1 MHGVANFV
9 RPTSHHRASIQTIL
23 SVKRILPMAAL
34 CTCPLWGAA
43 QGNLTFAPNIPV
55 LRGGEALSMAW
66 GGGLNSP
73 MISAID
79 LDQDG
84 LQDIFILDR
93 SGDKPVFLLNTG
105 APGQAQYK
113 PTHAYDDVFP
123 FPLLHDW
130 ALMRDYNCDG
140 KADIFAY
147 TNGAFAVY
155 RNTSDANGLSFT
167 LASGQ
172 VGSNYVPTF
181 SPNLYISNVDLP
193 GIADMDGD
201 GDLDVLTFSI
211 WGSNY
216 LEYHKNLSMEQYG
229 TCDSLVYE
237 VRSRCWGMFQESIA
251 SNSLTLNIPC
261 TDNVPNPEL
270 CLHGEPGIHGPEG
283 ERAHSGS
290 TVLPLDLDG
299 DGDMDLILGDFLS
312 PDLMALTNGGTLAH
326 AQMISVDTLFPVYD
340 QRVYFQQF
348 LAPFQVDIDGDGI
361 RDLVVAPNSTT
372 GSENAHGVWYY
383 RNTGTDA
390 APSFHFQQNDLFQ
403 RDMLDLGE
411 GARPVLFDHN
421 GDGLMDL
428 VVANEGYFQEGGPY
442 LGRLALLENTGTQ
455 TQPAFNLVD
464 TDYAQLGGLNM
475 GPGLHPAFGDVDG
488 DGQPDMILGDVNGN
502 LYFFHNTSGG
512 PVAQFQASPVP
523 VNGDDGTAIDV
534 GANATPQLFDLNG
547 DGLLDL
553 VVGERN
559 GNLNYYRNSGTA
571 QVAAWHL
578 ESAAL
583 GGVSV
588 NDYWSNTGYSVP
600 FLYTDSDGQLICLSG
615 SESGGIHRYD
625 NISGNV
631 MGMWNLTDSLWND
644 LHEGSR
650 TALVFHD
657 FTGDSEP
664 DAVVGNYRGGLSF
677 WASDLGAGVGTLPVA
692 DASGAFS
699 LAPNPATDEVT
710 VLLHTPLLPGME
722 AELIDLLGRTV
733 QKAALHRTELRLPLS
748 GLAPGAYAVRISSGT
763 RQWTRHLAVVH

>member
-1 MHGVANFV
+1 M
-9 RPTSHHRASIQTIL
+9 
-23 SVKRILPMAAL
+23 
-34 CTCPLWGAA
+34 A
-43 QGNLTFAPNIPV
+43 QGNLYFAPNIAVEHNGAP
-55 LRGGEALSMAW
+55 LSMAW
-66 GGGLNSP
+66 GGGLNCP
-73 MISAID
+73 EVSAID

-84 LQDIFILDR
+84 LQDLFILDR

-105 APGQAQYK
+105 TPGQAQYR
-113 PTHAYDDVFP
+113 PTHAYDNVFP

-167 LASGQ
+167 LADDQ
-172 VGSNYVPTF
+172 VGSNYVPTY

-201 GDLDVLTFSI
+201 GDMDVLTFSI

-216 LEYHKNLSMEQYG
+216 LEFHKNLSMEQYS

-237 VRSRCWGMFQESIA
+237 VRSRCWGQFQESI
-251 SNSLTLNIPC
+251 SGNSIALNFPC

-270 CLHGEPGIHGPEG
+270 GLHGETGIHVAAD

-299 DGDMDLILGDFLS
+299 DGDMDLILGDYLS
-312 PDLMALTNGGTLAH
+312 PDLMSLTNGGTLAH

-340 QRVYFQQF
+340 QQVYFEQF
-348 LAPFQVDIDGDGI
+348 LAPYQVDIDGDGI

-383 RNTGTDA
+383 RNTATDA
-390 APSFHFQQNDLFQ
+390 APVFHYQMNDLFQ
-403 RDMLDLGE
+403 RDMLDFGE

-428 VVANEGYFQEGGPY
+428 VVANEGYFQSGGTY
-442 LGRLALLENTGTQ
+442 LGRLALLENTGTAI
-455 TQPAFNLVD
+455 QPSFNLVD
-464 TDYAQLGGLNM
+464 TDYAQLSGLAL

-488 DGQPDMILGDVNGN
+488 DGHPDMILGDVNGN
-502 LYFFHNTSGG
+502 LYFLHNTSSG
-512 PVAQFQASPVP
+512 PVALFQSAPVQ
-523 VNGDDGTAIDV
+523 VNGDDGTALDV
-534 GANATPQLFDLNG
+534 GANATPQLFDLDG

-553 VVGERN
+553 VIGERS
-559 GNLNYYRNSGTA
+559 GNLNYYRNNGTA
-571 QVAAWHL
+571 QVPSWHL

-583 GGVSV
+583 GGVNVS
-588 NDYWSNTGYSVP
+588 DYWSSTGYSVP
-600 FLYTDSDGQLICLSG
+600 FLYVDGDGQKICLSG

-625 NISGNV
+625 NISGNET
-631 MGMWNLTDSLWND
+631 GTWNLADSTWND
-644 LHEGSR
+644 FHEGYR
-650 TALVFHD
+650 TAVVFHD
-657 FTGDSEP
+657 FTGDGIP

-677 WASDLGAGVGTLPVA
+677 WSSDIN
-692 DASGAFS
+692 SGISDPSRSTAATMFS
-699 LAPNPATDEVT
+699 LAPNPAQEQVEVC
-710 VLLHTPLLPGME
+710 LHTAATGGMQV
-722 AELIDLLGRTV
+722 ELIDQMGRV
-733 QKAALHRTELRLPLS
+733 VRKQEVSAPVVRLSLA
-748 GLAPGAYAVRISSGT
+748 GVAPGAYAVRVANGMG
-763 RQWTRHLAVVH
+763 QWVKHLAVIR

>member
-1 MHGVANFV
+1 MN
-9 RPTSHHRASIQTIL
+9 
-23 SVKRILPMAAL
+23 RILPSAAL
-34 CTCPLWGAA
+34 CTLAFGVVA

-55 LRGGEALSMAW
+55 QVGGATLSMAW
-66 GGGLNSP
+66 GGGLNCP
-73 MISAID
+73 MVSSID

-84 LQDIFILDR
+84 LLDIFILDR
-93 SGDKPVFLLNTG
+93 SGDKPVFLRNTG
-105 APGQAQYK
+105 TPGQAQYQ
-113 PTHAYDDVFP
+113 PTHVYDTVFP

-155 RNTSDANGLSFT
+155 RNTSDANGLSFI
-167 LASGQ
+167 LADDQ
-172 VGSNYVPTF
+172 VGSNYVPTY

-237 VRSRCWGMFQESIA
+237 VRSRCWGMFQESIS
-251 SNSLTLNIPC
+251 SNTVTLNIPC

-270 CLHGEPGIHGPEG
+270 GIHGETGIHFPEG

-312 PDLMALTNGGTLAH
+312 PDLMSLTNGGTLAH
-326 AQMISVDTLFPVYD
+326 AQMTSVDTLFPVYD
-340 QRVYFQQF
+340 QRVYFEQF

-361 RDLVVAPNSTT
+361 RDLVVTPNSTT

-383 RNTGTDA
+383 RNIATDA
-390 APSFHFQQNDLFQ
+390 APSFHFQQDDLFQ
-403 RDMLDLGE
+403 RDMLDFGE

-428 VVANEGYFQEGGPY
+428 VVANEGYFQPGGPY
-442 LGRLALLENTGTQ
+442 LGRLALLENTGSLA
-455 TQPAFNLVD
+455 QPAFSLED

-475 GPGLHPAFGDVDG
+475 GPGLHPTFGDVDG
-488 DGQPDMILGDVNGN
+488 DGRPDMILGDANGN
-502 LYFFHNTSGG
+502 LYFFHNTSSG
-512 PVAQFQASPVP
+512 PVAQYQAAPVQI
-523 VNGDDGTAIDV
+523 NGDDGAAIDV

-547 DGLLDL
+547 DGLRDL
-553 VVGERN
+553 VVGERS
-559 GNLNYYRNSGTA
+559 GNLNYFRNNGTA
-571 QVAAWHL
+571 QLPAWHL

-600 FLYTDSDGQLICLSG
+600 YLYVDGDGQKICLSG

-625 NISGNV
+625 NISGNET
-631 MGMWNLTDSLWND
+631 GTWNLTDSVWNGF
-644 LHEGSR
+644 HEGSR

-657 FTGDSEP
+657 FSGDGVP
-664 DAVVGNYRGGLSF
+664 DAVIGNYRGGLSF
-677 WASDLGAGVGTLPVA
+677 WASDIGAGI
-692 DASGAFS
+692 GAAPAYTGAGSFS
-699 LAPNPATDEVT
+699 LMPNPATDEVA
-710 VLLHTPLLPGME
+710 VMLHTPLLPGME
-722 AELIDLLGRTV
+722 VSLIDQLGRTV
-733 QKAALHRTELRLPLS
+733 HNAAVRGPELRIPLA
-748 GLAPGAYAVRISSGT
+748 GLAPGAYAVRLGNGNV
-763 RQWTRHLAVVH
+763 QWTRHLAVVR